1 MLVVPDSEAS
11 FRRPAMATE
20 MDIEA
25 PAGGGEHEVDLGNLL
40 IVHAR
45 DPVRLSN
52 GTALTE

>member
-1 MLVVPDSEAS
+1 
-11 FRRPAMATE
+11 MATE

-25 PAGGGEHEVDLGNLL
+25 PAGGEHEVDLGNLL

-52 GTALTE
+52 GTAITE